1 MGSWGHEVWVC
12 SALGFS
18 LGFGFMGRNTD
29 NIICELI
36 FRVSTGYPWVK
47 YTIRT
52 LPDTFRV
59 SDSTRPTG
67 EFFTHIHV
75 HQVRK
80 PWVSIPT
87 GPTAIPNEDDDE
99 DEVVVNHPMVL
110 MDIFVWRNEW

>member
-1 MGSWGHEVWVC
+1 MWMGSWGHGVWVC

-18 LGFGFMGRNTD
+18 VGFGFMGRNTN

-52 LPDTFRV
+52 ILDTFRV

-67 EFFTHIHV
+67 EFLPISM
-75 HQVRK
+75 
-80 PWVSIPT
+80 SIRYENRGYGYPRVQLPSLT
-87 GPTAIPNEDDDE
+87 RT
-99 DEVVVNHPMVL
+99 M
-110 MDIFVWRNEW
+110 MRMRS